1 MQYHL
6 NVFDRYRRSKTEI
19 QPKSTVANLLFLP
32 SPQVIKPSIIED
44 YLNLRLILVN
54 DVSDR
59 WSDKVDVFF
68 LAKITPSQ
76 QAVHLELW

>member
-1 MQYHL
+1 M
-6 NVFDRYRRSKTEI
+6 
-19 QPKSTVANLLFLP
+19 
-32 SPQVIKPSIIED
+32 IED
-44 YLNLRLILVN
+44 YLDLRLILVN

-68 LAKITPSQ
+68 LAKITSSQ